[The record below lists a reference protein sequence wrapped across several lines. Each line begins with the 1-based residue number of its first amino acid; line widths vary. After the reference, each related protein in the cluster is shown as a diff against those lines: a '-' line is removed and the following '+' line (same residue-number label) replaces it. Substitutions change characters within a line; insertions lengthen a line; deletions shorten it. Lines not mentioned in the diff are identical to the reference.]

1 MVKSHFGIRAQPD
14 LFYSNLLQ
22 AKEHWKL
29 ECQLLQMKHDK
40 LREQSP
46 LVECTSNSFTEET
59 RTEEIKQVFVFP
71 YLLLCI
77 STSEWVLPTTFAV
90 VYMLSL

>member
-1 MVKSHFGIRAQPD
+1 M
-14 LFYSNLLQ
+14 Q

-59 RTEEIKQVFVFP
+59 RAEEIKQVCVFP
-71 YLLLCI
+71 YLI
-77 STSEWVLPTTFAV
+77 KMRARTASVASKVEQKVAKFHQKVAKKVAKPENRF
-90 VYMLSL
+90 